1 MAGQEHS
8 ARISRNAAGPASN
21 HPAFPAPP
29 RATLTEIT
37 EPLVRAAQKGDNDA
51 SRTIVEALQRP
62 VLATIFRFLG
72 PAWRRDVEDLA
83 QEVFLKVFRALPS
96 FDPARAK
103 FTTWVYTF
111 VRNHCYDVLKKRRLP
126 TASLD
131 AGTGEEPKRDPA
143 DRRELAPTSSLEN
156 QELGRRIGEALAT
169 LGEDQRMVFVL
180 REYES
185 LDYAEIAAITGV
197 NEGTVKSR
205 LFRAKES
212 LREQLR
218 PYLEAGA

>member
-1 MAGQEHS
+1 MSDIPESTVLA
-8 ARISRNAAGPASN
+8 ARGGDQTACR
-21 HPAFPAPP
+21 
-29 RATLTEIT
+29 TL
-37 EPLVRAAQKGDNDA
+37 
-51 SRTIVEALQRP
+51 VENLQRP

-83 QEVFLKVFRALPS
+83 QEVFLKVFRALPQ
-96 FDPARAK
+96 FDPRRAK

-126 TASLD
+126 TTSLD
-131 AGTGEEPKRDPA
+131 ATTADEPQRQVPDG
-143 DRRELAPTSSLEN
+143 RELLPSIDLEN

-185 LDYAEIAAITGV
+185 LDYSEIAAITGV

-205 LFRAKES
+205 LFRAKEA

>member
-1 MAGQEHS
+1 MSDIPESTVLA
-8 ARISRNAAGPASN
+8 ARSGDQAAC
-21 HPAFPAPP
+21 
-29 RATLTEIT
+29 RTL
-37 EPLVRAAQKGDNDA
+37 
-51 SRTIVEALQRP
+51 VENLQRP

-83 QEVFLKVFRALPS
+83 QEVFLKVFRALPQ
-96 FDPARAK
+96 FDPRRAK

-126 TASLD
+126 TTSLD
-131 AGTGEEPKRDPA
+131 AVAADEPQRQVQDG
-143 DRRELAPTSSLEN
+143 RELLPSAGLEN
-156 QELGRRIGEALAT
+156 QELGRRIGEALAA

-185 LDYAEIAAITGV
+185 LDYSEIAAITGV

-205 LFRAKES
+205 LFRAKEA

>member
-1 MAGQEHS
+1 MSDIPESTVLA
-8 ARISRNAAGPASN
+8 ARSGDQAAC
-21 HPAFPAPP
+21 
-29 RATLTEIT
+29 RTL
-37 EPLVRAAQKGDNDA
+37 
-51 SRTIVEALQRP
+51 VENLQRP

-83 QEVFLKVFRALPS
+83 QEVFLKVFRALPQ
-96 FDPARAK
+96 FDPRRAK

-126 TASLD
+126 TTSLD
-131 AGTGEEPKRDPA
+131 ATAADEPQRQVQDG
-143 DRRELAPTSSLEN
+143 RELLPSAGLEN

-180 REYES
+180 REYEN
-185 LDYAEIAAITGV
+185 LDYSEIAAITGV

-205 LFRAKES
+205 LFRAKEA

>member
-1 MAGQEHS
+1 MEPRPGFPGTTRDR
-8 ARISRNAAGPASN
+8 ARITGPFDPEPSRVSDIPESTVLAARSGDQA
-21 HPAFPAPP
+21 AC
-29 RATLTEIT
+29 RTL
-37 EPLVRAAQKGDNDA
+37 
-51 SRTIVEALQRP
+51 VENLQRP

-83 QEVFLKVFRALPS
+83 QEVFLKVFRALPQ
-96 FDPARAK
+96 FDPRRAK

-126 TASLD
+126 TTSLD
-131 AGTGEEPKRDPA
+131 ATTADEPQRQVPDG
-143 DRRELAPTSSLEN
+143 RELLPSARLEN

-185 LDYAEIAAITGV
+185 LDYSEIAAITGV

-205 LFRAKES
+205 LFRAKEA

>member
-1 MAGQEHS
+1 
-8 ARISRNAAGPASN
+8 
-21 HPAFPAPP
+21 
-29 RATLTEIT
+29 
-37 EPLVRAAQKGDNDA
+37 
-51 SRTIVEALQRP
+51 
-62 VLATIFRFLG
+62 
-72 PAWRRDVEDLA
+72 
-83 QEVFLKVFRALPS
+83 VFLKVFRALPS
-96 FDPARAK
+96 FDAARAK

-131 AGTGEEPKRDPA
+131 ATDPDEQKRDPA

-185 LDYAEIAAITGV
+185 LDYTEIAAITGV

>member
-111 VRNHCYDVLKKRRLP
+111 VRNHCYDVL
-126 TASLD
+126 
-131 AGTGEEPKRDPA
+131 
-143 DRRELAPTSSLEN
+143 
-156 QELGRRIGEALAT
+156 
-169 LGEDQRMVFVL
+169 
-180 REYES
+180 
-185 LDYAEIAAITGV
+185 
-197 NEGTVKSR
+197 
-205 LFRAKES
+205 
-212 LREQLR
+212 
-218 PYLEAGA
+218 

>member
-1 MAGQEHS
+1 MSDIPESTVLA
-8 ARISRNAAGPASN
+8 ARSGDQAAC
-21 HPAFPAPP
+21 
-29 RATLTEIT
+29 RTL
-37 EPLVRAAQKGDNDA
+37 
-51 SRTIVEALQRP
+51 VENLQRP

-83 QEVFLKVFRALPS
+83 QEVFLKVFRALPQ
-96 FDPARAK
+96 FDPRRAK

-126 TASLD
+126 TTSLD
-131 AGTGEEPKRDPA
+131 AVAADEPQRQVQDG
-143 DRRELAPTSSLEN
+143 RELLPSAGLEN

-185 LDYAEIAAITGV
+185 LDYSEIAAITGV

-205 LFRAKES
+205 LFRAKEA

>member
-1 MAGQEHS
+1 M
-8 ARISRNAAGPASN
+8 
-21 HPAFPAPP
+21 
-29 RATLTEIT
+29 TEIQPAT
-37 EPLVRAAQKGDNDA
+37 VRAAQAGDA
-51 SRTIVEALQRP
+51 AAARSVVEALQRP
-62 VLATIFRFLG
+62 VIATIFRFLG

-83 QEVFLKVFRALPS
+83 QEVFLKVFRALPQ
-96 FDPARAK
+96 FDPTRAK

-126 TASLD
+126 TSSLH
-131 AGTGEEPKRDPA
+131 AAAA
-143 DRRELAPTSSLEN
+143 DETPRELPDDRELLPTKSLEN

-180 REYES
+180 REYED
-185 LDYAEIAAITGV
+185 LPFAEIAAITGV

-212 LREQLR
+212 LRNQLA
-218 PYLEAGA
+218 PYLSAGA